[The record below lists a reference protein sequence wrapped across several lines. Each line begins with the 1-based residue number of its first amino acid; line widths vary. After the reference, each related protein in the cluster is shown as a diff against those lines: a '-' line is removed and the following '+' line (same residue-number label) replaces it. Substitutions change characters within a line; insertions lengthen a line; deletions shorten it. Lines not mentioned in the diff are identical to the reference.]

1 MKVKTIAQAYQ
12 EFNDSET
19 FLKGDD
25 LPPWFTDV
33 HDDYRSNGGL
43 FYCNQSCYIING
55 DGDNYLLEIENQ
67 AYESKSLQELKNIL
81 FVNWVIPNLLI
92 DNVINMELL

>member
-25 LPPWFTDV
+25 LPPTFTDQWS
-33 HDDYRSNGGL
+33 DYSSNGGL
-43 FYCNQSCYIING
+43 FYCNNQAYIING
-55 DGDNYLLEIENQ
+55 DGDNYILHMENRSF
-67 AYESKSLQELKNIL
+67 ESKSLQELKNKL
-81 FVNWVIPNLLI
+81 FLEFVIPYQLI
-92 DNVINMELL
+92 EMEVK